1 MASRHCVYSI
11 LARKNLTFKEK
22 PPDTFRAGGLYEFG
36 KSVPGHLTPA
46 GVLALGKHN
55 GDALPTAAQDDLA
68 RLVLQTAERHRV
80 AEELGRRDALLR
92 WESGVAKR
100 LPRLILLPLA
110 YLVGHQLFPLLRL
123 VSGHPCADLLQSEA
137 RYHLLLDDDRPACAL
152 LLDITDIRG
161 LRRGA
166 WFQKSAFLDSFEGL
180 VNLGLCG
187 GDLGL

>member
-11 LARKNLTFKEK
+11 LAHKNLTFKEK
-22 PPDTFRAGGLYEFG
+22 PPDTFWAGGLHEFG

-46 GVLALGKHN
+46 GVLALGKHD
-55 GDALPTAAQDDLA
+55 GDTLPAAAQDDLA
-68 RLVLQTAERHRV
+68 RAERHRV

-152 LLDITDIRG
+152 LLDLTDTQDP
-161 LRRGA
+161 LRGA